1 MLDLACI
8 LAYQKVPSSSKF
20 IFRCFLAD
28 SETLIWIHHMD
39 FGKDNWNKIKQ
50 SKPMLKDYYNC
61 YKQQNQRSSIGTC
74 KPPAPRLQH
83 HDVDAFF
90 DSLLQQPLQL
100 GRVVAT
106 GRRGVQ
112 RAKIPPCK
120 TLQRNGTWAQR
131 LPCGQTW
138 VRQQGED
145 QTWVCHRGEKD
156 ESLFMSPERNPFP
169 SKWRRWS
176 LMESSYLLQ

>member
-1 MLDLACI
+1 
-8 LAYQKVPSSSKF
+8 
-20 IFRCFLAD
+20 
-28 SETLIWIHHMD
+28 
-39 FGKDNWNKIKQ
+39 
-50 SKPMLKDYYNC
+50 
-61 YKQQNQRSSIGTC
+61 
-74 KPPAPRLQH
+74 
-83 HDVDAFF
+83 
-90 DSLLQQPLQL
+90 
-100 GRVVAT
+100 
-106 GRRGVQ
+106 
-112 RAKIPPCK
+112 
-120 TLQRNGTWAQR
+120 